1 MSSNATHLWQLRL
14 EWPSSVALFVKLYSW
29 SSSSQQVKN
38 HVLHKNLLSSL
49 ISVHDLE
56 CLASIFWDQHQKLK
70 CIGLPLSRHGWN
82 SLQTAPLSSSC
93 QGICHHCYNN
103 LLCHWI
109 HQLDTSEPGRC
120 CSMCQKR
127 EVQASGLIFSLVVWQ
142 SRSQLLLWVRK
153 RCQTCS
159 MSTGRESRTYC
170 KKIPTKHF
178 NYFVRSA
185 PVVI

>member
-14 EWPSSVALFVKLYSW
+14 EWPSSVAVFLKLYSW

-49 ISVHDLE
+49 ISIHDLE

-70 CIGLPLSRHGWN
+70 LIGLQLSRHGWN

-120 CSMCQKR
+120 YSMCQKR

-142 SRSQLLLWVRK
+142 SRLQLHTKKNQFTNVPFQKSFQKSQHLRFLYP
-153 RCQTCS
+153 CQCS
-159 MSTGRESRTYC
+159 QIVFCHWLR
-170 KKIPTKHF
+170 
-178 NYFVRSA
+178 
-185 PVVI
+185 